1 MTRPN
6 TPFPRPLLAM
16 MAAFAGLIV
25 GLALVLWY
33 RLEYEELCPQCARTR
48 TVQDWLVPFTERP
61 YYSFATV
68 EESAL
73 TKALEEFQYVDPHE
87 HPWLLISGTGP
98 GPKQNLGGGLVI
110 AQGVLS
116 PSVAEL
122 VRLLHR
128 HTDEKETAYW
138 LARMTMPQHAYM
150 VRNVADACVKES
162 YADAATFRTRLNEI
176 KWTERQLQIYRLGEV
191 DEPEVR
197 TPPRL
202 LHQRP
207 PR

>member
-1 MTRPN
+1 MTRP
-6 TPFPRPLLAM
+6 TAQFPRPLLAM
-16 MAAFAGLIV
+16 MAAFGLFIV
-25 GLALVLWY
+25 GLALMLWF

-48 TVQDWLVPFTERP
+48 TVQDWLIPFTDRP
-61 YYSFATV
+61 YYSFATS
-68 EESAL
+68 EETAL
-73 TKALEEFQYVDPHE
+73 TKALEEFGYVDPHE

-110 AQGVLS
+110 AQGIVS
-116 PSVAEL
+116 PSVAEFL
-122 VRLLHR
+122 RLLHR
-128 HTDEKETAYW
+128 YADEQETAYW

-150 VRNVADACVKES
+150 VRNVADACVKET
-162 YADAATFRTRLNEI
+162 YADASAFRTRLNEI
-176 KWTERQLQIYRLGEV
+176 KWTERRLQFYRLGEV